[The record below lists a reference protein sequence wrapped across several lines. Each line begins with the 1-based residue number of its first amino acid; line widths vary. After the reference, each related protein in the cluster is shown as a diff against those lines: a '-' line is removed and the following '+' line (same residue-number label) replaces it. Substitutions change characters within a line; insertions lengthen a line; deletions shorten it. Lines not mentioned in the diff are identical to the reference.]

1 MKSSLQSFFASPAAS
16 ILLVILGLPSASPSQ
31 DQQPTAAE
39 MSKKETVAS
48 ALLRTASLQEYE
60 VRSAAEAMPENLH
73 AYRPGKENSR
83 AKSLLSALPKCAPS
97 RSKSSTWHARTSRS
111 SLSSMANSLPRCATK
126 AAPIPPK
133 RNASC

>member
-48 ALLRTASLQEYE
+48 ALLRTASLQE
-60 VRSAAEAMPENLH
+60 
-73 AYRPGKENSR
+73 
-83 AKSLLSALPKCAPS
+83 
-97 RSKSSTWHARTSRS
+97 
-111 SLSSMANSLPRCATK
+111 
-126 AAPIPPK
+126 
-133 RNASC
+133 